1 MPKLTLR
8 FGNSILQEV
17 PVGQSGVRIGRSP
30 DNGLVI
36 DNPAVSSHHARVLP
50 GTSGWLIL
58 EDLGSMNGTFVNSQ
72 RVKSVTLKPG
82 DCVTIGKHT
91 ILAENSRDNY
101 GFLAPRA
108 AVPTLNETVML
119 GTRERSEFLE
129 RIAAEGESTQ
139 IAPSRLR
146 VPTLIVR
153 KGKTK
158 QREYTLT
165 DNLTVIGKSAMATV
179 KMRGWFAPKVAAQIN
194 RRGNDDYY
202 VGTAG
207 SVPVV
212 NGRPISSP
220 TKLQSGDIIEFARL
234 KLEFLYRD

>member
-1 MPKLTLR
+1 MAKLTLR
-8 FGNSILQEV
+8 FGNSILKEV

-101 GFLAPRA
+101 GFLAPKA

-129 RIAAEGESTQ
+129 RIAAEGESVQ
-139 IAPSRLR
+139 IAPARMK

-165 DNLTVIGKSAMATV
+165 DNLTVIGKSALATV

-202 VGTAG
+202 VGTAS

>member
-1 MPKLTLR
+1 MAKLTLR
-8 FGNSILQEV
+8 FGNSILKEV

-101 GFLAPRA
+101 DFLAPRA

-129 RIAAEGESTQ
+129 RIAAEGESVQ
-139 IAPSRLR
+139 IAPARMK

-165 DNLTVIGKSAMATV
+165 DNLTVIGKSALATV

-202 VGTAG
+202 VGTAS

>member
-1 MPKLTLR
+1 LR
-8 FGNSILQEV
+8 FGNSILKEV

-36 DNPAVSSHHARVLP
+36 DNPAVSSHHARVFP

-82 DCVTIGKHT
+82 DCVAIGKHT
-91 ILAENSRDNY
+91 ILAENSRDNF

-108 AVPTLNETVML
+108 EVPKLNETVML
-119 GTRERSEFLE
+119 GTRERSEFLQ
-129 RIAAEGESTQ
+129 RIAAEGESVQ
-139 IAPSRLR
+139 IAPARMK
-146 VPTLIVR
+146 VPTLVVR
-153 KGKTK
+153 KGRTK

-165 DNLTVIGKSAMATV
+165 DNLTVIGKSALATV

-202 VGTAG
+202 VGTAD
-207 SVPVV
+207 SIPAV
-212 NGRPISSP
+212 NGHPITSP